1 MLLDGK
7 LAVIT
12 GAGAGIGRAL
22 AIEAAARGVRLA
34 LFGRRLG
41 PLQETLS
48 KLLGTGHFLIE
59 GDVTSPA
66 DRAALMAAID
76 HRWGRLDILVN
87 NAGIVSAGRLRD
99 VTDDELRVTIET
111 NLLAPIALVRQAMP
125 LLQRAKRPR
134 IVNIGSLLGDIPY
147 PLFTVYS
154 ATKSG
159 LQGFSIALRR
169 ELAPMEIGVTY
180 AAPRATRT
188 ASSHMLGVL
197 IEPFRMK
204 LDAPEAVA
212 RSIWRGVA
220 REMDSVYPPGP
231 ERVFVLLQRLLP
243 QLVDRSIA
251 RQLARVRHLI
261 HRDREGYL

>member
-22 AIEAAARGVRLA
+22 AIEAAARGVCIA

-87 NAGIVSAGRLRD
+87 NAGIVSAGRLRG
-99 VTDDELRVTIET
+99 VTDDELRLTIET
-111 NLLAPIALVRQAMP
+111 NLLAPIALVRQALP
-125 LLQRAKRPR
+125 LLQRAKRAR

-159 LQGFSIALRR
+159 LHGFSIALRR

-188 ASSHMLGVL
+188 ASSHVLGAL

-212 RSIWRGVA
+212 RFHLERRCTGDGQHLSAGAGAHIRSAAAAPSPARGSIHCQA
-220 REMDSVYPPGP
+220 
-231 ERVFVLLQRLLP
+231 
-243 QLVDRSIA
+243 A
-251 RQLARVRHLI
+251 RQGQPRQLTI
-261 HRDREGYL
+261 G

>member
-1 MLLDGK
+1 VLLDGK

-34 LFGRRLG
+34 LFGRRLA

-48 KLLGTGHFLIE
+48 KLLGTGHLLIE

-76 HRWGRLDILVN
+76 HRWGRLDILIN
-87 NAGIVSAGRLRD
+87 NAGIVSAGPLRD
-99 VTDDELRVTIET
+99 VTDDELRLIVET

-125 LLQRAKRPR
+125 LLQRANRPR

-147 PLFTVYS
+147 PLFAVYS

-159 LQGFSIALRR
+159 LHGFSVALRR
-169 ELAPMEIGVTY
+169 ELAPLEIGVTY

-188 ASSHMLGVL
+188 ASSHVLGGL

-204 LDAPEAVA
+204 LDDPEAVA
-212 RSIWRGVA
+212 RSIWKGVG

-231 ERVFVLLQRLLP
+231 ERIFVLLQRLLP

-251 RQLARVRHLI
+251 RQLARVSHVS
-261 HRDREGYL
+261 

>member
-1 MLLDGK
+1 MLLEGK
-7 LAVIT
+7 VAVIT
-12 GAGAGIGRAL
+12 GAGTGIGRAL
-22 AIEAAARGVRLA
+22 AIEAAARGVHLA
-34 LFGRRLG
+34 LLGRRPQ
-41 PLQETLS
+41 PLQDTLS
-48 KLLGTGHFLIE
+48 KLLGTGHFLVE
-59 GDVTSPA
+59 GDVTGPA
-66 DRAALMAAID
+66 DRAALIATID
-76 HRWGRLDILVN
+76 QRWGRLDILVN
-87 NAGIVSAGRLRD
+87 NAGIVSAGRLSD
-99 VTDDELRVTIET
+99 VTDDELRLIVET

-125 LLQRAKRPR
+125 LLQRAKRSR

-159 LQGFSIALRR
+159 LHGFSIALRR
-169 ELAPMEIGVTY
+169 ELAPVGIGVTY

-188 ASSHMLGVL
+188 ASSNMLGAL

-212 RSIWRGVA
+212 RSIWDGVA

-251 RQLARVRHLI
+251 RQLARVRHLV